1 MDLYKLS
8 TIKEICCKFG
18 FSFSK
23 GFGQNFLTD
32 KNILEKIVQ
41 TSGVDKDY
49 GVIEI
54 GPGFGVLTKFL
65 LEKAKKVVSIEIDK
79 RLEDVLNYTLSEYNN
94 FEFILCD
101 ALKIDFNNLIKE
113 KFDTKKIILVAN
125 LPYYVT
131 TAIITKIL
139 ESNLDLES
147 ITIMVQKEV
156 AQRLVA
162 DEKSKDNSSISLFV
176 KYYADAN
183 IAFNVSRNVFIPSP
197 NVDSS
202 VVYMKLKKERFEYEK
217 TMFKLIKN
225 GFENRRKTI
234 LNSFCKA
241 NIDKE
246 KIIQALEIL
255 NIDKRKRAEKL
266 SLKDFQNI
274 ATEYE
279 KLICLNKN

>member
-41 TSGVDKDY
+41 TSGVNKEY

-79 RLEDVLNYTLSEYNN
+79 RLEEVLNYTLSEYNN
-94 FEFILCD
+94 FEFILSD

-113 KFDTKKIILVAN
+113 KFDTKKIVLVAN

-197 NVDSS
+197 KVDSS

-246 KIIQALEIL
+246 KIIKALENL

-266 SLKDFQNI
+266 SLQDFQNI

>member
-41 TSGVDKDY
+41 TSCVDKEY

-79 RLEDVLNYTLSEYNN
+79 RLEEVLNYTLSEYNN
-94 FEFILCD
+94 FEFILSD

-113 KFDTKKIILVAN
+113 KFDTKKIVLVAN

-197 NVDSS
+197 KVDSS

-246 KIIQALEIL
+246 KIIKALENL

-266 SLKDFQNI
+266 SLQDFQNI

>member
-8 TIKEICCKFG
+8 VIKEICEKFG

-32 KNILEKIVQ
+32 RNILEKIVE
-41 TSGVDKDY
+41 TSAVDENY

-65 LEKAKKVVSIEIDK
+65 LEKAEKVVSIEIDK
-79 RLEDVLNYTLSEYNN
+79 RLEEVLKYTLSEYKN
-94 FEFILCD
+94 FEFVLED
-101 ALKIDFNNLIKE
+101 ALKVDFKKLIEE
-113 KFDTKKIILVAN
+113 KFNTKKIILVAN

-131 TAIITKIL
+131 TPIITKIL

-162 DEKSKDNSSISLFV
+162 DENSKDNSSISLFV
-176 KYYADAN
+176 KYYADAQ
-183 IAFNVSRNVFIPSP
+183 IAFNVSRNVFVPAP

-234 LNSFCKA
+234 LNSFCKDG
-241 NIDKE
+241 IEKE
-246 KIIQALEIL
+246 KIIKVLEKLEI
-255 NIDKRKRAEKL
+255 DSRTRAEKL

-274 ATEYE
+274 SLLYCN
-279 KLICLNKN
+279 I

>member
-8 TIKEICCKFG
+8 VIKDICSKFG

-32 KNILEKIVQ
+32 RNILEKIVEV
-41 TSGVDKDY
+41 SNIDKDY

-65 LEKAKKVVSIEIDK
+65 LERAQKVVSIEIDK
-79 RLEDVLNYTLSEYNN
+79 RLNEVLKYTLLEYDN
-94 FEFILCD
+94 FELLFCD
-101 ALKIDFNNLIKE
+101 ALSVDFSKIIQE
-113 KFDTKKIILVAN
+113 KFDTKKVVLVAN
-125 LPYYVT
+125 LPYYIT
-131 TAIITKIL
+131 TPIITKIL

-147 ITIMVQKEV
+147 VTIMVQKEV

-162 DEKSKDNSSISLFV
+162 DEKSKENSSISLFV

-202 VVYMKLKKERFEYEK
+202 VVYMKLKKEKFEFEK

-234 LNSFCKA
+234 LNSFCKGD
-241 NIDKE
+241 IDKD
-246 KIIQALEIL
+246 KMIKVLGKL
-255 NIDKRKRAEKL
+255 GIDSRMRAEKL
-266 SLKDFQNI
+266 SLKDFKNI

-279 KLICLNKN
+279 NRGV

>member
-41 TSGVDKDY
+41 TSGVDKEY

-79 RLEDVLNYTLSEYNN
+79 RLEEVLNYTLSEYNN
-94 FEFILCD
+94 FEFILSD

-113 KFDTKKIILVAN
+113 KFDTKKIVLVAN

-197 NVDSS
+197 KVDSS

-246 KIIQALEIL
+246 KIIKALENL

-266 SLKDFQNI
+266 SLQDFQNI
-274 ATEYE
+274 ASEYE